1 MSDSERQGDNRDD
14 QTPETV
20 GSTVSSSASVYLFA
34 AGVAGQVGCLLA
46 VITGG
51 AVVGGLLLDQA
62 LNTKPIFLFILLL
75 ASIPL
80 NLMMIYRYTLYQ
92 ARRAEASQQPVTRK
106 RGKIGGVG
114 GTDNDET

>member
-1 MSDSERQGDNRDD
+1 MSDSDRQNDNRDI

-20 GSTVSSSASVYLFA
+20 GGAVSESGTVYLFA
-34 AGVAGQVGCLLA
+34 AGIAAQVGCLLT

-51 AVVGGLLLDQA
+51 AVVGGLVLDQA

-80 NLMMIYRYTLYQ
+80 NLMMIYRFTLYQ
-92 ARRAEASQQPVTRK
+92 ARRAQASQQPVTRK

-114 GTDNDET
+114 DTDDET